1 MTKEEWQILHD
12 RNPQYDGK
20 LFCGLIAQKMVCQVS
35 CPQRSRDIENVAV
48 FSSLEDALAQGYRPC
63 GHCRP
68 EKPGWK
74 GSRHELVEAARQ
86 YIEAHS
92 TEKFSLAALS
102 GALYINGSY
111 LLRTFKEATGCT
123 LLWYHNHIRCE
134 KAKELLMRSDLSV
147 SQAGEQTGFASSS
160 HFSHVFKKMEGMT
173 PSEFRSAY
181 FRQLQS

>member
-1 MTKEEWQILHD
+1 MTTNDVHTETD
-12 RNPQYDGK
+12 RKPGIYYGTTTTRTVCLPTCPVK
-20 LFCGLIAQKMVCQVS
+20 KAGSRHLI
-35 CPQRSRDIENVAV
+35 V
-48 FSSLEDALAQGYRPC
+48 FDSLEEALAQGYRPC

-92 TEKFSLAALS
+92 AEKFSLAALS